1 MFANLTSTVR
11 TALSLGIFAMA
22 ACSGGDMRS
31 GQTTSTPGTTPTPA
45 QPVTESDTILI
56 GEYGSTTGSESTF
69 GKSTDNG
76 VQLAVEERNA
86 AGGVKGIVG
95 GPTGKKITVKL
106 YDDQGKTQEAGSAVT
121 RLITQDHV
129 VAIIG
134 EVASSLSLAG
144 GRVAQQYGV
153 PMISPSSTN
162 PAVTEIGDMIS
173 RVCFVDS
180 FQGYVVA
187 KFVRENLKLS
197 KAALIYDQGQAYSK
211 GLKDD
216 FAREFQKMGGAITTE
231 QAYGGGDADY
241 SAQLTSIRESKPDVV
256 FLPGYYTDAANV
268 MLQARKLGLNVP
280 FLGGDGWDSEKLAQI
295 GGKAVEGSYYSNH
308 YAHEDPRPEV
318 QNFVKKYKE
327 KYGAIPDGLAA
338 LGYDAAGVLFAAME
352 KAPSLDGKALATAI
366 NATKD
371 YAGVTGKITIDPQR
385 NARKSAVV
393 LQMKGGVPVFAATV
407 DPPDSA
413 PAVAAGEAAPA
424 AMPTPA
430 EAAPPAEKK

>member
-1 MFANLTSTVR
+1 MFATFTSTVR

-22 ACSGGDMRS
+22 ACGGGDMRS
-31 GQTTSTPGTTPTPA
+31 GQTTPAAGTTPEPGTPA
-45 QPVTESDTILI
+45 AESDTILI

-86 AGGVKGIVG
+86 AGGVKG
-95 GPTGKKITVKL
+95 KKIAVKL
-106 YDDQGKTQEAGSAVT
+106 YDDQGKTQEAGTAVT

-129 VAIIG
+129 VAVIG
-134 EVASSLSLAG
+134 EVASSLSIAG

-187 KFVRENLKLS
+187 KFVRDDLKLS
-197 KAALIYDQGQAYSK
+197 KAALLFDQSQAYSK

-216 FAREFQKMGGAITTE
+216 FARAFQTMGGSITTE
-231 QAYGGGDADY
+231 QAYTGGDGDY

-268 MLQARKLGLNVP
+268 MLQARKLGLDVP
-280 FLGGDGWDSEKLAQI
+280 FLGGDGWDSEKLSQI

-327 KYGAIPDGLAA
+327 KYGSIPDGLAA

-352 KAPSLDGKALATAI
+352 KAPSLDGKTLAAAI
-366 NATKD
+366 NSTKD
-371 YAGVTGKITIDPQR
+371 YAGVTGKITIDAQR
-385 NARKSAVV
+385 NARKAAVV
-393 LQMKGGVPVFAATV
+393 VQMKGGVPVYVATV
-407 DPPDSA
+407 EPPDSPSA
-413 PAVAAGEAAPA
+413 MAAGEAAPA
-424 AMPTPA
+424 ATPA
-430 EAAPPAEKK
+430 PSDAAPPAEKK

>member
-1 MFANLTSTVR
+1 MFATLTSTVR
-11 TALSLGIFAMA
+11 TALSIGMFAMA
-22 ACSGGDMRS
+22 ACAGDMRS
-31 GQTTSTPGTTPTPA
+31 GQTTPEPGTAPEPA
-45 QPVTESDTILI
+45 KPAVESDTILI
-56 GEYGSTTGSESTF
+56 GEYGSTTGAESTF
-69 GKSTDNG
+69 GISTDNG
-76 VQLAVEERNA
+76 VQLAVEEKNA

-95 GPTGKKITVKL
+95 GPTGKKIAVKL
-106 YDDQGKTQEAGSAVT
+106 YDDQGKAQEAGTAVT

-134 EVASSLSLAG
+134 EVASSRSIAG

-162 PAVTEIGDMIS
+162 AAVTEIGDMVS
-173 RVCFVDS
+173 RVCFVDA

-197 KAALIYDQGQAYSK
+197 KAALLYDQGQAYSK

-241 SAQLTSIRESKPDVV
+241 SAQLTSIRESKPEAV

-268 MLQARKLGLNVP
+268 VLQARKLGLRVP
-280 FLGGDGWDSEKLAQI
+280 FLGGDGWDSEKLAEF
-295 GGKAVEGSYYSNH
+295 GGKAVEGTYYSNH

-318 QNFVKKYKE
+318 QNFVTKYKA
-327 KYGAIPDGLAA
+327 KYGSVPDGLAA
-338 LGYDAAGVLFAAME
+338 LGYDAAGVLFAAVE
-352 KAPSLDGKALATAI
+352 KGPSLDGKALASAI
-366 NATKD
+366 NATTD
-371 YAGVTGKITIDPQR
+371 YPGVTGKITIDAQR

-393 LQMKGGVPVFAATV
+393 VEMKKGVPVFVATIG
-407 DPPDSA
+407 PPDQA
-413 PAVAAGEAAPA
+413 PAMASGEAAPA
-424 AMPTPA
+424 PATPAPAPAPTP
-430 EAAPPAEKK
+430 EKK

>member
-1 MFANLTSTVR
+1 MLATFHSIVR
-11 TALSLGIFAMA
+11 SSLSLGAFAIVMA
-22 ACSGGDMRS
+22 ACSGGGEMRS
-31 GQTTSTPGTTPTPA
+31 GQAPA
-45 QPVTESDTILI
+45 APDATGAPKAPAAESDTILI

-86 AGGVKGIVG
+86 AGGVN
-95 GPTGKKITVKL
+95 GKKIEVKL
-106 YDDQGKTQEAGSAVT
+106 YDDQGKTQEAGTAVT

-134 EVASSLSLAG
+134 EVASSLSIAG

-187 KFVRENLKLS
+187 KFVREHLKLS
-197 KAALIYDQGQAYSK
+197 KAALIYDQSQAYSK

-231 QAYGGGDADY
+231 QAYTGGDGDY
-241 SAQLTSIRESKPDVV
+241 SAQLTTIRESKPDVV

-268 MLQARKLGLNVP
+268 VLQARKLGLNVP
-280 FLGGDGWDSEKLAQI
+280 FLGGDGWDSEKLAEI
-295 GGKAVEGSYYSNH
+295 GGKAIEGSYYSNH

-318 QNFVKKYKE
+318 QNFVSKYKT
-327 KYGAIPDGLAA
+327 KYGAVPDGLAA

-352 KAPSLDGKALATAI
+352 KAPSLEGKALATAI
-366 NATKD
+366 NATAD
-371 YAGVTGKITIDPQR
+371 YQGVTGKITIDPQR
-385 NARKSAVV
+385 NARKAAVV
-393 LQMKGGVPVFAATV
+393 VQMKGGVPVYVATIE
-407 DPPDSA
+407 PPDTA
-413 PAVAAGEAAPA
+413 PAVATGEAAPA
-424 AMPTPA
+424 APEVAPTEAPA
-430 EAAPPAEKK
+430 AEKK

>member
-1 MFANLTSTVR
+1 MLATVSSTLR
-11 TALSLGIFAMA
+11 TVLSLGMFAMA
-22 ACSGGDMRS
+22 ACSGDMRS
-31 GQTTSTPGTTPTPA
+31 GQAPAPSPTPEPA
-45 QPVTESDTILI
+45 APAAESDTILI
-56 GEYGSTTGSESTF
+56 GEYGSTTGAESTF
-69 GKSTDNG
+69 GISTHNG
-76 VQLAVEERNA
+76 VQLAVEEKNA

-95 GPTGKKITVKL
+95 GPTGKKIAVKL
-106 YDDQGKTQEAGSAVT
+106 YDDQGKTQEAGTAVT
-121 RLITQDHV
+121 RLITQDKV

-134 EVASSLSLAG
+134 EVASSRSLAG

-162 PAVTEIGDMIS
+162 AAVTEIGDMIS

-187 KFVRENLKLS
+187 KFVREHLKLS

-216 FAREFQKMGGAITTE
+216 FAREFQKTGGAITTE

-268 MLQARKLGLNVP
+268 VLQARKLGLKVP
-280 FLGGDGWDSEKLAQI
+280 FLGGDGWDSEKLAEI
-295 GGKAVEGSYYSNH
+295 GGKAIEGSYYSNH

-318 QNFVKKYKE
+318 QNFVTKYKA
-327 KYGAIPDGLAA
+327 KYGSVPDGLAA

-352 KAPSLDGKALATAI
+352 RAPSLDGKTLASAI
-366 NATKD
+366 NATTD
-371 YAGVTGKITIDPQR
+371 YQGVTGKITIDPQR

-393 LQMKGGVPVFAATV
+393 VQMKGGVPVFVATI
-407 DPPDSA
+407 DPPDA
-413 PAVAAGEAAPA
+413 PPAMASGESEPTPAAPEAAPTEA
-424 AMPTPA
+424 PTA
-430 EAAPPAEKK
+430 EAK

>member
-1 MFANLTSTVR
+1 MFATFTSTVR
-11 TALSLGIFAMA
+11 NALSVSVFVIAG
-22 ACSGGDMRS
+22 CSGGDMRS
-31 GQTTSTPGTTPTPA
+31 GQTTSQTPTPEPNT
-45 QPVTESDTILI
+45 PVVESDTILI

-76 VQLAVEERNA
+76 VQLAVEEKNA
-86 AGGVKGIVG
+86 AGGVKG
-95 GPTGKKITVKL
+95 KKIEVKL
-106 YDDQGKTQEAGSAVT
+106 YDTQGKTQEAGTAVT
-121 RLITQDHV
+121 RLITQDRV
-129 VAIIG
+129 VAVIG

-153 PMISPSSTN
+153 PMITPSSTN

-187 KFVRENLKLS
+187 KFVREHLKLS

-231 QAYGGGDADY
+231 QAYGGGDGDY

-268 MLQARKLGLNVP
+268 VLQARKLGLKVP

-295 GGKAVEGSYYSNH
+295 GGKAIEGSYYSNH

-327 KYGAIPDGLAA
+327 KYGSVPDGLAA

-352 KAPSLDGKALATAI
+352 RAPSLDGKTLATAI
-366 NATKD
+366 NATAD
-371 YAGVTGKITIDPQR
+371 YPGVTGRITIDAQR

-393 LQMKGGVPVFAATV
+393 VQMKGGTPVYVATI

-413 PAVAAGEAAPA
+413 PAVASGEAAP
-424 AMPTPA
+424 PA
-430 EAAPPAEKK
+430 PAPDAAPPAEKPIENK

>member
-1 MFANLTSTVR
+1 MFATFTSTVR

-22 ACSGGDMRS
+22 ACGGTDMRS
-31 GQTTSTPGTTPTPA
+31 GQATQAPGTTPAPPTPA
-45 QPVTESDTILI
+45 AESDTILI
-56 GEYGSTTGSESTF
+56 GEYGSMTGSESTF

-76 VQLAVEERNA
+76 LQLAVEEKNA
-86 AGGVKGIVG
+86 AGGIK
-95 GPTGKKITVKL
+95 GKKIAVKL

-162 PAVTEIGDMIS
+162 PTVTETGDMIS
-173 RVCFVDS
+173 RVCFLDS

-187 KFVRENLKLS
+187 KFVREDLKLS
-197 KAALIYDQGQAYSK
+197 KAALIYDQAQAYSK

-231 QAYGGGDADY
+231 QAYTGGDGDY
-241 SAQLTSIRESKPDVV
+241 SAQLTTIRESKPDVV

-280 FLGGDGWDSEKLAQI
+280 FLGGDGWDSEKLAEI

-318 QNFVKKYKE
+318 QNFVKNYQAKF
-327 KYGAIPDGLAA
+327 GAIPDGLAA

-352 KAPSLDGKALATAI
+352 RAPSLDGKALATAI
-366 NATKD
+366 NSTKD
-371 YAGVTGKITIDPQR
+371 YPGVTGKITIDPQR

-393 LQMKGGVPVFAATV
+393 LRMKGGVPVYAATV
-407 DPPDSA
+407 DPPDTA
-413 PAVAAGEAAPA
+413 PAVASGEVAPA
-424 AMPTPA
+424 ATPA
-430 EAAPPAEKK
+430 PPDAAPPAEKK